1 MNSFGWDEKP
11 KIELNVYAD
20 ICSGLVHPMISE
32 FLEYLIL
39 VSEKYY
45 HFNEHILL
53 IDQHL
58 VYKERAFL
66 RSPH

>member
-32 FLEYLIL
+32 ILEYLIL

-45 HFNEHILL
+45 HFNEHIFL
-53 IDQHL
+53 IEMTDQHI
-58 VYKERAFL
+58 VYKERVF
-66 RSPH
+66 